1 MCNYSPVFSVFQP
14 SSSGRAADLLARE
27 SGVVPGF
34 VGFGVSTSSDPGYV
48 PAVQGAE
55 EIDNQVDADFRMVLR
70 KLSKKDAVTKLKVSF
85 VVIDWSSGLPS
96 GQMFVKGWVK
106 KKKVVH

>member
-1 MCNYSPVFSVFQP
+1 MFSLFQP

-34 VGFGVSTSSDPGYV
+34 VGFGVSTSNDPGYV

-55 EIDNQVDADFRMVLR
+55 EIDNLVDADFRMVLR
-70 KLSKKDAVTKLKVSF
+70 KLSKRDTVTKLKVLF
-85 VVIDWSSGLPS
+85 FVIDWSSVSQTSVTNKYCLDGKCLVS
-96 GQMFVKGWVK
+96 V
-106 KKKVVH
+106 